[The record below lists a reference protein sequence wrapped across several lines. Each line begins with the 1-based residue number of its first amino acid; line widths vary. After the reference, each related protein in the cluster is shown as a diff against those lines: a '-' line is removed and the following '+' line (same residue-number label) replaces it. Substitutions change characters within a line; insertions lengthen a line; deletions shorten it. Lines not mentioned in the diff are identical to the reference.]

1 MHEQRPPSPS
11 PSLFF
16 SADDLPR
23 LRRLF
28 AADARFTE
36 RRRSLVEFDRA
47 AERRFLREE
56 VKFNDPL
63 LDFRR
68 VHDCA
73 QDMAFLHLMTGE
85 EDAAE
90 LALECSR
97 LMMRFPVWD
106 FFIGADTGK
115 VMGNQRAPSG
125 TIALACVI
133 DWLGDRIEATERA
146 TWLKVMGER
155 GCEPCCTTLE
165 AIRHYRQAEPWT
177 VNPATTVYEDPK
189 RSTYPVDGH
198 RRVEITL
205 DTNLRAAPAGG
216 LVIGA
221 VCLRQLLGP
230 NPDIER
236 WLESG
241 MHAIE
246 VFNDIYLPD
255 GSYGEG
261 VGYANYTSESLFMA
275 IDALRRAG
283 IADLRNGINWRGHV
297 RFMLHMAAPV
307 DFNPYEIINTGDAGR
322 YREQVKFQHPAGRPE
337 SRSAV
342 PFWVAR
348 EYRDGTAQWF
358 AENLAA
364 EHNLW
369 SLVFCDDTVP
379 VEAPAQ
385 GPQFHI
391 PDVGW
396 VVARTGFRS
405 KDLVVNLRSGPGYN
419 HEHADRNNLIVKAF
433 GEPLIVDPLRPPY
446 YMDDPAW
453 LMRTTLGHSAVLVDG
468 QGHYYHNGVEGTPK
482 THAQARL
489 LGHDSG
495 PGWARFSSDAT
506 QAYRLANAE
515 IKAVIRTVVV
525 LYDLA
530 VVIVVDRLA
539 KWRQDSRLEARF
551 FGDNWDGQCALSASP
566 GGFSIARP
574 GASANAA
581 LFCRAAITVRTD
593 QLPIPA
599 KKAVKYPFVA
609 VETAAAADITLVTAL
624 ALAPAAG
631 APAAIAFAP
640 EADEI
645 AVAVKSTAGSAVC
658 QINDRDLVP
667 GIELEL

>member
-1 MHEQRPPSPS
+1 MKTDHSPQ
-11 PSLFF
+11 LFF
-16 SADDLPR
+16 SPDDLPR
-23 LRRLF
+23 LRRAFAEDPRF
-28 AADARFTE
+28 AALRQ
-36 RRRSLVEFDRA
+36 SLVEFNRG

-73 QDMAFLHLMTGE
+73 QDMAFLHLMTGD
-85 EDAAE
+85 EDAAA
-90 LALECSR
+90 LALESAR
-97 LMMRFPVWD
+97 LMTRFPVWD
-106 FFIGADTGK
+106 FFLGEDTGK

-133 DWLGDRIEATERA
+133 DWLGDRIEPAERA
-146 TWLKVMGER
+146 AWLKVMGER
-155 GCEPCCTTLE
+155 GCEPCFTTLE

-198 RRVEITL
+198 RRVEITQ
-205 DTNLRAAPAGG
+205 DTNLRAAPASG

-221 VCLRQLLGP
+221 VCLRRLLGS

-241 MHAIE
+241 MHVLR
-246 VFNDIYLPD
+246 VFSDIYLPD

-275 IDALRRAG
+275 IDVLRRAG
-283 IADLRNGINWRGHV
+283 IADLRDGINWRGHV
-297 RFMLHMAAPV
+297 RFMLNMAAPV

-322 YREQVKFQHPAGRPE
+322 YREKVKFLHPAGRPE

-358 AENLAA
+358 ADNLAA

-369 SLVFCDDTVP
+369 SLVFFDETVQA
-379 VEAPAQ
+379 EALAP
-385 GPQFHI
+385 GPQLHV

-405 KDLVVNLRSGPGYN
+405 EDLVVNLRSGAGYN

-433 GEPLIVDPLRPPY
+433 GEPLVVDPLRPPY

-495 PGWARFSSDAT
+495 RGWARFSSDAT

-515 IKAVIRTVVV
+515 IKAVVRTVVV

-551 FGDNWDGQCALSASP
+551 FGDNWDGQCTVSVLP
-566 GGFSIARP
+566 DGFSIKRP
-574 GASANAA
+574 GAVATAT
-581 LFCRAAITVRTD
+581 LFCREAVTVRTD

-599 KKAVKYPFVA
+599 ERAVKYPFVA
-609 VETAAAADITLVTAL
+609 VETAVAADITLVTAL
-624 ALAPAAG
+624 ALAPTTG
-631 APAAIAFAP
+631 TPAIITFSP

-645 AVAVKSTAGSAVC
+645 AVAVQAAAGSAVC